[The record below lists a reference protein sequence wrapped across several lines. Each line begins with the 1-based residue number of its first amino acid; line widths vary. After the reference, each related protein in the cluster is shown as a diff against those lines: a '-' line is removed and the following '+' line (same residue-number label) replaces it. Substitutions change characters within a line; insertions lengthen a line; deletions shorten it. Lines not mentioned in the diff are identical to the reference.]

1 MMRILGDTSTGGGIA
16 GITYEVALRAV
27 GQDLAALLIES
38 LEITVEGNAFVAQGF
53 GIAAGRG
60 ERTGKEPAR
69 ESFARRYSAE
79 DIRRLHE
86 LGRKRQTGAV
96 NTPDASSL
104 AESLR
109 TIGRALDSSRGQ
121 LIKLSKGERQ
131 FTLVYKDE
139 KGQAQRQEYLGLSV
153 YKSQQ
158 EGLSL
163 RDKKKDIWDDSK
175 S

>member
-1 MMRILGDTSTGGGIA
+1 MRILGDTSTGRGIA
-16 GITYEVALRAV
+16 GITYEVALRTV

-38 LEITVEGNAFVAQGF
+38 LEITFEGNAFVAQGF
-53 GIAAGRG
+53 GLAARRG

-79 DIRRLHE
+79 DIRRLHK

-121 LIKLSKGERQ
+121 LIKLSKGER
-131 FTLVYKDE
+131 
-139 KGQAQRQEYLGLSV
+139 
-153 YKSQQ
+153 
-158 EGLSL
+158 
-163 RDKKKDIWDDSK
+163 
-175 S
+175 

>member
-1 MMRILGDTSTGGGIA
+1 MMRLLGDTSTGGGIA
-16 GITYEVALRAV
+16 GITYEVAMRAV
-27 GQDLAALLIES
+27 GQDLMTWSIES

-79 DIRRLHE
+79 DIKRLDE
-86 LGRKRQTGAV
+86 LGMAQQSKV
-96 NTPDASSL
+96 VKTPDASSL

-109 TIGRALDSSRGQ
+109 TIGRVLDSSRGQ

-139 KGQAQRQEYLGLSV
+139 KGQAQRQEFLGLSV

-158 EGLSL
+158 EALSL
-163 RDKKKDIWDDSK
+163 RGKKKDIWDDSK

>member
-1 MMRILGDTSTGGGIA
+1 MMRILGDSSTGGGIG
-16 GITYEVALRAV
+16 GIAYEVALRTV

-79 DIRRLHE
+79 DIKRLDE
-86 LGRKRQTGAV
+86 LGMAQQTKV
-96 NTPDASSL
+96 VKTPDATSL
-104 AESLR
+104 PESLR
-109 TIGRALDSSRGQ
+109 TIGRVVDSKRGS
-121 LIKLSKGERQ
+121 LVNISKDQRKIT
-131 FTLVYKDE
+131 FAYKDE
-139 KGQAQRQEYLGLSV
+139 NGQLQKEDLYSLSLYKG
-153 YKSQQ
+153 QQ

-163 RDKKKDIWDDSK
+163 RGKKKDAWEDSK
-175 S
+175 

>member
-1 MMRILGDTSTGGGIA
+1 MMRLLQERSTGVGA
-16 GITYEVALRAV
+16 TGITCAIALRAI
-27 GQDLAALLIES
+27 GLDLAALLIES

-79 DIRRLHE
+79 DIKRLDE
-86 LGRKRQTGAV
+86 LGMAQQTKV
-96 NTPDASSL
+96 VKTSDASSL

-139 KGQAQRQEYLGLSV
+139 KGQAQRQECLGLSL

-158 EGLSL
+158 EAVSL
-163 RDKKKDIWDDSK
+163 RGKKKDIWDDNK

>member
-1 MMRILGDTSTGGGIA
+1 MIRILGDTSTGGGIA

-27 GQDLAALLIES
+27 GQDLAALLFES
-38 LEITVEGNAFVAQGF
+38 LEITFEGNAFVAQGF

-79 DIRRLHE
+79 DIKRLDE
-86 LGRKRQTGAV
+86 LGMAQQTKV
-96 NTPDASSL
+96 VKTPDASSL

-109 TIGRALDSSRGQ
+109 TIGRVVDSKRGS
-121 LIKLSKGERQ
+121 LVNISKDQRKIT
-131 FTLVYKDE
+131 FAYKDE
-139 KGQAQRQEYLGLSV
+139 NGQLQKEDLYSLSLYKG
-153 YKSQQ
+153 QQ

-163 RDKKKDIWDDSK
+163 RGKKKDAWEDSK
-175 S
+175 

>member
-1 MMRILGDTSTGGGIA
+1 MMRILGDTSTGRGIA

-27 GQDLAALLIES
+27 GQDLMTWSIES

-79 DIRRLHE
+79 DIKRLDE
-86 LGRKRQTGAV
+86 LGMAQQTKV
-96 NTPDASSL
+96 VKTPDATSL
-104 AESLR
+104 PESLR
-109 TIGRALDSSRGQ
+109 TIGRVVDSKRGS
-121 LIKLSKGERQ
+121 LVNISKDPRKII
-131 FTLVYKDE
+131 FAYKDE
-139 KGQAQRQEYLGLSV
+139 NGQLQKEDLYSLSLYKG
-153 YKSQQ
+153 QQ

-163 RDKKKDIWDDSK
+163 RGKKKDAWEDSK
-175 S
+175 